1 MMNKLIIFDLDG
13 VLIDSKEIHFNALN
27 LALKEFGNEFIIS
40 RDEQNSTFEGL
51 TTKSKLN
58 ILTKTKN
65 LPESLHYYVWKLKQS
80 YSSALFMSVSVDQEL
95 INLFKFIRS
104 SGIKI
109 AVASN
114 SIRETLDTCLKS
126 LGLLDLIDYSLS
138 NEDVGL
144 PKPSPE
150 MYNKV
155 IEHFN
160 TTPDKVVI
168 FEDSP
173 IGLMAAQASGARVE
187 PVRNRSDIWFDRILR
202 VVEELNEA

>member
-1 MMNKLIIFDLDG
+1 MNKLIIFDLDG

-27 LALKEFGNEFIIS
+27 LALNEFDSNFIIS
-40 RDEQNSTFEGL
+40 RDEQDSTFEGL
-51 TTKSKLN
+51 TTRSKLD

-65 LPESLHYYVWKLKQS
+65 LPEELHQYIWKLKQA
-80 YSSALFMSVSVDQEL
+80 YSAALFTSVSTDHEL

-104 SGIKI
+104 SDIKI

-114 SIRETLDTCLKS
+114 SIRETLDNCLRS

-138 NEDVGL
+138 NEDVIF
-144 PKPSPE
+144 PKPNPE
-150 MYNKV
+150 IYNKV
-155 IEHFN
+155 MEYFKATPR
-160 TTPDKVVI
+160 TTVI

-173 IGLMAAQASGARVE
+173 IGLTAAYESGAMVE

-202 VVEELNEA
+202 VIEELNEA

>member
-1 MMNKLIIFDLDG
+1 MMNRLIIFDLDG

-27 LALKEFGNEFIIS
+27 LALNEFGNEFIIS

-51 TTKSKLN
+51 TTKSKLK

-65 LPESLHYYVWKLKQS
+65 LPESLHHYVWKLKQE

-114 SIRETLDTCLKS
+114 SIRETLDTCLTS

-138 NEDVGL
+138 NEDVDL

-155 IEHFN
+155 IEYFN

-187 PVRNRSDIWFDRILR
+187 QVRNRSDIWFDRILR

>member
-1 MMNKLIIFDLDG
+1 MNKLIIFDLDG
-13 VLIDSKEIHFNALN
+13 VLVDSKEIHFNALN
-27 LALKEFGNEFIIS
+27 LALSEFDSSFIIT

-51 TTKSKLN
+51 TTRSKLD

-65 LPESLHYYVWKLKQS
+65 LPEELHHYVWKLKQA
-80 YSSALFMSVSVDQEL
+80 YSAALFTSVSADQEL

-114 SIRETLDTCLKS
+114 SIRETLDSCLRS

-138 NEDVGL
+138 NEDVTF
-144 PKPSPE
+144 PKPNPE
-150 MYNKV
+150 IYNRVMEYFKATPL
-155 IEHFN
+155 
-160 TTPDKVVI
+160 TTVI

-173 IGLMAAQASGARVE
+173 IGLTAAYESGAMVE

-202 VVEELNEA
+202 VIEELNEA

>member
-1 MMNKLIIFDLDG
+1 MNKLIIFDLDG

-27 LALKEFGNEFIIS
+27 LALNEFGTEFVIS
-40 RDEQNSTFEGL
+40 RDEQDSTFEGL
-51 TTKSKLN
+51 TTKSKLD

-65 LPESLHYYVWKLKQS
+65 LPETLHQYVWKLKQA
-80 YSSALFMSVSVDQEL
+80 YSSALFTSVSADQEL

-114 SIRETLDTCLKS
+114 SIRVTLDTCLRS

-138 NEDVGL
+138 NEDVDS

-150 MYNKV
+150 IYDKV
-155 IEHFN
+155 IEYFN
-160 TTPDKVVI
+160 TTPEHTVI

-173 IGLMAAQASGARVE
+173 IGLAAAYASKATVE
-187 PVRNRSDIWFDRILR
+187 QVKNRSDIWFDRILR